1 MSRCQKIQNLF
12 SDYRT
17 GILSPQKCRDVEA
30 HISQCP
36 KCAEELRVLDNV
48 LALVERNTTD
58 YEPPVG
64 LWNGVYNRITQ
75 AQHTDSRAAIGRWLL
90 QPLHAFGTA
99 VAVAVLVAAII
110 VGGIQRNDTDYS
122 VASHSR
128 AEYIQGHVLY
138 AAQAPLADRAGY
150 LSLVVATSSEASD
163 SQ

>member
-1 MSRCQKIQNLF
+1 MSRCQKIQNLL

-17 GILSPQKCRDVEA
+17 GILSPKSCRDVEA

-36 KCAEELRVLDNV
+36 KCAEELRVLDSV

-75 AQHTDSRAAIGRWLL
+75 AQQADSRATIGRWLL

-99 VAVAVLVAAII
+99 VAVAALVAAIM
-110 VGGIQRNDTDYS
+110 VGGVHRNDTDYL

-128 AEYIQGHVLY
+128 ADYIQGHILY
-138 AAQAPLADRAGY
+138 AAQAPLADRVGY
-150 LSLVVATSSEASD
+150 LSVVVATSSEASD